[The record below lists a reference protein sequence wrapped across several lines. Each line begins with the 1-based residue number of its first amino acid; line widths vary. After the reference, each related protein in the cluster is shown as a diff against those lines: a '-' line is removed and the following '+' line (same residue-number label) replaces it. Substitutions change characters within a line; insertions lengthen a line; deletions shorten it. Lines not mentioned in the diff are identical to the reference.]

1 MGVISDKQ
9 AATKRQLDRAR
20 GYNNTFKP
28 AKVYNKTVPAK
39 PVSTPTIVEEKPEE
53 LVETNLVPVVE
64 KKQEAAV
71 VAKNQVPAV
80 SVSKWNS
87 LSSYDEAAKVD
98 PNLTRAGWMHEHA
111 KWRTENNMPEMSYTE
126 LVRGMGMGDPYKTK
140 AEEEAEQK
148 KVKRASVLNAL
159 GDVFLN
165 LWNVGRTQAGN
176 PAMEFTGVG
185 ERGRARVEQMRQG
198 YDKLAKQN
206 YNAYMEAYVRD
217 KAARDAIAAEKR
229 KTEAAATLEATKHK
243 NALEL
248 EGVKAGNAQ
257 TAQEQK
263 QEDQKELI
271 ELRGQ
276 VNNKKT
282 TSGGGSK
289 GSNSYLEVVGPD
301 GKKRRFS
308 RENGADWV
316 TQAYRYMLS
325 ASGGEKS
332 PYRITDAL
340 GNDGTLTNQKMYDA
354 VTRHNNAVEATNELS
369 QYKRGGGGAAPL
381 E

>member
-20 GYNNTFKP
+20 GYNNAFKP
-28 AKVYNKTVPAK
+28 AKVYNKTVPAQ
-39 PVSTPTIVEEKPEE
+39 PVNTPTAVEENQEE
-53 LVETNLVPVVE
+53 VVE
-64 KKQEAAV
+64 VNK
-71 VAKNQVPAV
+71 VPAV
-80 SVSKWNS
+80 QVSDWNS
-87 LSSYDEAAKVD
+87 LGSYEEAAKVD
-98 PNLTRAGWMHEHA
+98 PTLTRAGWMHEHA

-229 KTEAAATLEATKHK
+229 KAEATATLEATKHK

-248 EGVKAGNAQ
+248 EGVKAGNKQ

-276 VNNKKT
+276 VNAKKA
-282 TSGGGSK
+282 TSSGGTGGSK
-289 GSNSYLEVVGPD
+289 SNNYLEVVGSD
-301 GKKRRFS
+301 GKKRRYS
-308 RENGADWV
+308 QRDNGANWV
-316 TQAYRYMLS
+316 NQAYRDMLA
-325 ASGGEKS
+325 ASGGDKS

-340 GNDGTLTNQKMYDA
+340 GNEGTLTTQKMYDA
-354 VTRHNNAVEATNELS
+354 VTRYNDAVEATNELS